1 MALDIE
7 GLTTQSFD
15 RHMPIKPSL
24 VDGARFRKPPFQRSG
39 RNVNARAGGAHI
51 AEHDPEMDLK
61 MIMKDLP
68 LEERRKIEKQ
78 RGTVLSG
85 RAGKGS
91 VDFITVVDEDGKKHV
106 IIDL

>member
-7 GLTTQSFD
+7 GAPTRSFD
-15 RHMPIKPSL
+15 RHMPIKPSI
-24 VDGARFRKPPFQRSG
+24 VDGARFRKPFQRNG

-51 AEHDPEMDLK
+51 GAFDPEADLETLL
-61 MIMKDLP
+61 KDLP
-68 LEERRKIEKQ
+68 PAERQKIEKQ

-91 VDFITVVDEDGKKHV
+91 VDFITVVDEDGKTRV